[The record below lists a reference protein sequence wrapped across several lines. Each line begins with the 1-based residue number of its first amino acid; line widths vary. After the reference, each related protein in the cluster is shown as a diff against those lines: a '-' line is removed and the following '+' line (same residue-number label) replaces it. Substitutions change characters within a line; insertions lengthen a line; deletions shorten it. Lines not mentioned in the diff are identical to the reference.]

1 MTTMKKF
8 GMVMALGL
16 ALFVTAPGRAMA
28 QQDDTQTKI
37 IPSLEL
43 DQADVRDALRALF
56 RNVNVNYSI
65 APEVQGTVTVSLK
78 NVLFETALQFILKQV
93 DATYRIE
100 SGVYQIIHR
109 EAQLITPTNP
119 DTGTQLVPTQK
130 VVRRLYI
137 RYADPQFIFTMLKGN
152 TNVSLTPEISKARNG
167 RCWWWRRQR
176 RWNWRRRRRRRRRN
190 WWWCWRR
197 WWRRRWRRWHRRRHR
212 RITAQQKS

>member
-8 GMVMALGL
+8 GMVLALGL

-28 QQDDTQTKI
+28 QNDDTQKI

-109 EAQLITPTNP
+109 EQQVVTPTTSGQDNNS
-119 DTGTQLVPTQK
+119 LIPTTK
-130 VVRRLYI
+130 VVRRIYI

-152 TNVSLTPEISKARNG
+152 TNVNLTPEISKARG
-167 RCWWWRRQR
+167 TGGVSGGGGGG
-176 RWNWRRRRRRRRRN
+176 
-190 WWWCWRR
+190 
-197 WWRRRWRRWHRRRHR
+197 
-212 RITAQQKS
+212 IGGGGGGGGIGGGGGGIGGGGGGIGGGGGGVGGGGGGIGGGSF

>member
-1 MTTMKKF
+1 MTTMMKKF

-16 ALFVTAPGRAMA
+16 ALFVTAPSRAMA
-28 QQDDTQTKI
+28 QQDDTQKI

-109 EAQLITPTNP
+109 EAQIFNPTSP
-119 DTGTQLVPTQK
+119 DTGTQLVPVTK

-137 RYADPQFIFTMLKGN
+137 RYADPQFIFTMLKGS
-152 TNVSLTPEISKARNG
+152 TNVNLTPEISKARN
-167 RCWWWRRQR
+167 
-176 RWNWRRRRRRRRRN
+176 
-190 WWWCWRR
+190 
-197 WWRRRWRRWHRRRHR
+197 
-212 RITAQQKS
+212 TAGGVAGGGGVGGGIGGGSGGGVGGGIGGSSGGVGGGVGGGSGGGIGGGIG

>member
-1 MTTMKKF
+1 MTMMKKF

-16 ALFVTAPGRAMA
+16 ALFATAPVRAMA
-28 QQDDTQTKI
+28 QDDSQTKI

-109 EAQLITPTNP
+109 EAPTITPT
-119 DTGTQLVPTQK
+119 TQGETPFVPVAK
-130 VVRRLYI
+130 VIRRIYF
-137 RYADPQFIFTMLKGN
+137 RSADPEFVFQMLRGSTN
-152 TNVSLTPEISKARNG
+152 TSLAPEISKAKG
-167 RCWWWRRQR
+167 
-176 RWNWRRRRRRRRRN
+176 
-190 WWWCWRR
+190 
-197 WWRRRWRRWHRRRHR
+197 
-212 RITAQQKS
+212 TAGVGGGGGGGGGGLSGGIGGGGGGGGVGGGIGGGGGGGGIGGGGLGGGL